1 MATIYR
7 KTEKGQTEIET
18 RLFRLLPRL
27 RTALI
32 LVDGHRND
40 AELAKLIPGDPV
52 ASLQTLLADGFIEVV
67 AIVEQRL
74 VPRPQEPAGR
84 STSAPAPAPTP
95 AFEQRRREAIRV
107 LNDQLGPG
115 AEVLAIR
122 LEKCPDW
129 NHMVPILQAAQQ
141 VLRTARG
148 ASVAADFGSRFIDLP
163 LG

>member
-40 AELAKLIPGDPV
+40 AELAKLIPGDPA
-52 ASLQTLLADGFIEVV
+52 ASLQALLADGFIEVV

-74 VPRPQEPAGR
+74 VPRPPEPAATR
-84 STSAPAPAPTP
+84 AAPAQNS
-95 AFEQRRREAIRV
+95 AFDQRRRDAIRL

-129 NHMVPILQAAQQ
+129 THMVPILQAAQQ

-148 ASVAADFGSRFIDLP
+148 PVVAADFGQRFIDTP

>member
-7 KTEKGQTEIET
+7 KTEKGQTEVET

-52 ASLQTLLADGFIEVV
+52 ASLQSLLADGFIDVA
-67 AIVEQRL
+67 AIVEQRS
-74 VPRPQEPAGR
+74 VPRTAEPAGR
-84 STSAPAPAPTP
+84 AASAPPA
-95 AFEQRRREAIRV
+95 AFQQRRREALRA
-107 LNDQLGPG
+107 LNDHLGPA
-115 AEVLAIR
+115 AESLAIR
-122 LEKCPDW
+122 MEKCEDW
-129 NHMVPILQAAQQ
+129 SHLVPVLQMAQQ
-141 VLRTARG
+141 VLLTARG
-148 ASVAADFGSRFIDLP
+148 AAVAADFGSRFIDTP

>member
-40 AELAKLIPGDPV
+40 GELAKLLPGDPV
-52 ASLQTLLADGFIEVV
+52 ATLQSLLADGFIEVLT
-67 AIVEQRL
+67 IVEQRA
-74 VPRPQEPAGR
+74 VPRTADAAGR
-84 STSAPAPAPTP
+84 TGSPLASG
-95 AFEQRRREAIRV
+95 FEQRRREALRV
-107 LNDQLGPG
+107 LNDQLGPA
-115 AEVLAIR
+115 AESLAIR
-122 LEKCPDW
+122 MEKCQDW
-129 NHMVPILQAAQQ
+129 SHMLPVLQMAQQ
-141 VLRTARG
+141 VLLTARG
-148 ASVAADFGSRFIDLP
+148 ATVATDFGKRFIDTP

>member
-40 AELAKLIPGDPV
+40 SELAKLIPGDPV
-52 ASLQTLLADGFIEVV
+52 ASLQTLLTDGFIEVV
-67 AIVEQRL
+67 AIVEQRA
-74 VPRPQEPAGR
+74 VPRAQEPADR
-84 STSAPAPAPTP
+84 PSVAATP
-95 AFEQRRREAIRV
+95 AQPFEQRRREAIRV

-122 LEKCPDW
+122 LEKCQDW
-129 NHMVPILQAAQQ
+129 SHMVPILQAAQQ

-148 ASVAADFGSRFIDLP
+148 AAVAADFGNRFIDTP

>member
-52 ASLQTLLADGFIEVV
+52 LSLQSLLTDGFIEVLM
-67 AIVEQRL
+67 IVEQR
-74 VPRPQEPAGR
+74 VAQRPPEPVSRTGSPLASG
-84 STSAPAPAPTP
+84 
-95 AFEQRRREAIRV
+95 FEQRRREALRV
-107 LNDQLGPG
+107 LNDQLGPA
-115 AEVLAIR
+115 AESLAIR
-122 LEKCPDW
+122 MEKCQDW
-129 NHMVPILQAAQQ
+129 NHMLPVLQMAQQ
-141 VLRTARG
+141 VLLTARG
-148 ASVAADFGSRFIDLP
+148 ATLAADFGKRFIDTP

>member
-32 LVDGHRND
+32 LVDGQRND
-40 AELAKLIPGDPV
+40 NELAKLIPGDPA
-52 ASLQTLLADGFIEVV
+52 ASLHTLLTDGFIEVV
-67 AIVEQRL
+67 AVVEQRV
-74 VPRPQEPAGR
+74 VPRPAEPAVR
-84 STSAPAPAPTP
+84 TAPAPLPG
-95 AFEQRRREAIRV
+95 FEQRRRDAIRV

-129 NHMVPILQAAQQ
+129 NQMVPILQAAQQ

-148 ASVAADFGSRFIDLP
+148 PSAAADFGQRFIDTP